1 MEKVKEEFY
10 NLLEQ
15 NTRVTDKPLADT
27 LRDVVGWNQSCHW
40 KGAELQDFSCYRG
53 WKEAGQATRAIS
65 TTWRREL

>member
-53 WKEAGQATRAIS
+53 
-65 TTWRREL
+65 